1 MPDKDLFTPVT
12 VGPYAL
18 PNRVVMAPLTRNR
31 ATDKN
36 VPQAMNVRYY
46 AQRASAG
53 LIITEATQI
62 SPQGV
67 GYPLTP
73 GIHNDEQVAGWRNIT
88 AAVHDKGGRIFNQL
102 WHVGRISHP
111 SLQIDNVL
119 PVAPSAIKPAGD
131 AFTYSGLQPF
141 VEPRA
146 LDTEEIA
153 AIVSDYQAAALKALA
168 AGFDGVEVHA
178 ANGYLIDQFL
188 RDGSNQRS
196 DEYGGSYENR
206 TRFLLE
212 VLDAVIEVW
221 GSGRVGVRLSPLNP
235 FNDMHD
241 TNPEALFGYVVQ
253 QLNSRK
259 LAYLHVVEG
268 AIQADVDSD
277 TAFDMAILRRQFEGL
292 YIANGGYTKQRANDA
307 LQTDRADLISFGA
320 LYIANPD
327 LVARFK
333 QDAGLNQ
340 GDPTTY
346 YGGDEAGYTD
356 YPFLE

>member
-1 MPDKDLFTPVT
+1 MSDIDLFTPLKL
-12 VGPYAL
+12 GPYAL
-18 PNRVVMAPLTRNR
+18 PNRLVMAPLTRNR

-36 VPQAMNVRYY
+36 VPQAMNAIYY

-73 GIHNDEQVAGWRNIT
+73 GIHNDEQVVGWQKIT
-88 AAVHDKGGRIFNQL
+88 AAVHKKGGRIFNQL

-111 SLQIDNVL
+111 SLQVDNAL

-131 AFTYSGLQPF
+131 AVTYSGLQPF

-146 LDTEEIA
+146 LEIEELAGIVDDYRAA
-153 AIVSDYQAAALKALA
+153 AINALQ

-212 VLDAVIEVW
+212 VLDAITEVW
-221 GSGRVGVRLSPLNP
+221 GSDRVGVRLSPLNP
-235 FNDMHD
+235 FNDMCD
-241 TNPEALFGYVVQ
+241 SNPEALFSYVVK
-253 QLNSRK
+253 QLNPRK

-268 AIQADVDSD
+268 AIQADVDPD
-277 TAFDMAILRRQFEGL
+277 TAFDMTVLRAQFEGL
-292 YIANGGYTKQRANDA
+292 YIANGGYNKQRANDA
-307 LQTDRADLISFGA
+307 LKAHKADLISFGE
-320 LYIANPD
+320 LYLANPD
-327 LVARFK
+327 LVARFQ
-333 QDAGLNQ
+333 QDAPLNSA
-340 GDPTTY
+340 DPTTY
-346 YGGDEAGYTD
+346 YGSDEVGYTD
-356 YPFLE
+356 YPFL